1 VTGRAADRLIDA
13 MRRAGAPACVGLDPV
28 LERLPDRAH
37 EADPAASI
45 ETFCLGVI
53 EAIEGVVGVVKPQ
66 SACFER
72 YGSAGLAA
80 LERVVRRARALGFF
94 VILDA
99 KRGDI
104 GTTAEHYAAFAF
116 DAIGADA
123 VTVNPY
129 MGFDTIEPFLRD
141 DRAVFALVRTSNPGS
156 DAIQSIATEPGETV
170 AETVAKG
177 LAELGES
184 RVGERGY
191 SDLGAVVAAT
201 KPDDAARLRELMPRQ
216 IFLVPGFG
224 AQGGTVET
232 VRALFREGAGAVINA
247 SRSVLYPSGSTGDWR
262 ADVRAA
268 AQALAAQTRR
278 AASPDAR

>member
-1 VTGRAADRLIDA
+1 MTGRAADRLIDA
-13 MRRAGAPACVGLDPV
+13 MQRAGAPACVGLDPV

-45 ETFCLGVI
+45 EAFCLGVI

-129 MGFDTIEPFLRD
+129 MGFDTIDPFLRD

-170 AETVAKG
+170 AEAVAKG
-177 LAELGES
+177 LTELGES